1 MTIACPVCDAPT
13 REIRN
18 VFSETHAALIHP
30 GAELHQYLCDACGH
44 GVLRHD
50 IPLEKLYSSA
60 VALPTDHA
68 AGDLRLDFIRRHL
81 DLETVDGV
89 IADIGGGPGELAEQA
104 RAVTGRDRAYVIDFV
119 DRVDFEQVE
128 FVPLDLNLET
138 ARLPD
143 LLAPH
148 LKARNLFMLS
158 HVVEHLADPY
168 DLLGRLT
175 AFENSLVYIEVPN
188 FGVHHGTATLKFSL
202 NNLDHCHYFTDR
214 SLIALVHGAGFQVLA
229 FETQDPPRMPAI
241 RVLCAPRRMTN
252 ALLDYN
258 DHFTFVADRLRERI
272 LAEKPDREIWI
283 WGFSAFAA
291 KALAD
296 LGDERRRVRGIMDTR
311 FGEPFYQGVP
321 VIAEPAEATAESLA
335 RPPLILCGSTYST
348 VQKVIRAKA
357 GRLFPGAEFF
367 TVEIEDRPR

>member
-1 MTIACPVCDAPT
+1 MSVACPVCGAPT

-18 VFSETHAALIHP
+18 LFSETHAALIHP
-30 GAELHQYLCDACGH
+30 GATLHQYLCDACGH

-50 IPLEKLYSSA
+50 IPPEKLYSSA

-68 AGDLRLDFIRRHL
+68 AGDLRLDFIRHHL

-104 RAVTGRDRAYVIDFV
+104 RAVTGRERALVIDFV

-128 FVPLDLNLET
+128 FVPLDLNAET

-148 LKARNLFMLS
+148 LGARNLFMLS

-175 AFENSLVYIEVPN
+175 VFENSLVYIEVPN
-188 FGVHHGTATLKFSL
+188 FGVHHGTASLKFSL
-202 NNLDHCHYFTDR
+202 NNLDHTHYFTDR

-241 RVLCAPRRMTN
+241 RVLCAPRRMTS

-258 DHFTFVADRLRERI
+258 DHFAFVADRLRQKI
-272 LAEKPDREIWI
+272 LDAEPGREIWV

-291 KALAD
+291 KALVD
-296 LGDERRRVRGIMDTR
+296 LGDARQRVRGVIDTR
-311 FGEPFYQGVP
+311 FGQPSYQGVP
-321 VIAEPAEATAESLA
+321 VVAEPAEAVESPA
-335 RPPLILCGSTYST
+335 SPLILCGSTYST

-357 GRLFPGAEFF
+357 ERLFPGAEFF
-367 TVEIEDRPR
+367 TVEIEGH